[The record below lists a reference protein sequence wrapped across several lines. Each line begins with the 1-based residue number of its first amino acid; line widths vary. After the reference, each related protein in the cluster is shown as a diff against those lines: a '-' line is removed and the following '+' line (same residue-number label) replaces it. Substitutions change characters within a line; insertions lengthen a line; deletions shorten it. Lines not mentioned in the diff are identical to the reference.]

1 MTPGPISEVPGFR
14 RPEPQEE
21 LPPRT
26 RQGPIIDAVPGIAR
40 AEAGDAEVAR
50 AGTSDVAVPDAAAP
64 LTAVPLTAVPLT
76 AVPLTAVPLTAVPL
90 TAVPSADP
98 MTFATQPVTLPPVA
112 PAQALHT
119 GPAAPPPPPPAAP
132 DTAAP
137 DTAAP
142 DTAAPDTAVSSP
154 SGINLWGESQ
164 DANDAEDLDAT
175 RAVQRPAILVLR
187 WDDGTVIK
195 ASAPTVVGRDP
206 FATGSDL
213 AVALEDPSRSLSKTH
228 ARFTPGLAPT
238 VEDLHSTNGVRIDRD
253 GAAIAVVPGETVPL
267 RHGDDVVCGTRRASV
282 EVRA

>member
-50 AGTSDVAVPDAAAP
+50 AGTSDVAVPDAAA
-64 LTAVPLTAVPLT
+64 
-76 AVPLTAVPLTAVPL
+76 PLTAVPL